1 MNLSSAVGLAG
12 LTLVA
17 AGALGFWGWPAACVV
32 LGAPFATFYLWGE
45 AQRMKR
51 GGE

>member
-1 MNLSSAVGLAG
+1 MSLSSAFGFAG
-12 LTLVA
+12 IALVA
-17 AGALGFWGWPAACVV
+17 AAAFGLWGWPAACFV

-45 AQRMKR
+45 AKRMR